1 MRLPLKQH
9 WANYLCKLP
18 ESGMGYQRV
27 DIRLK
32 DGSEVEEL
40 EWPSTRPTI
49 SSDDIAKIQ
58 LSRDREWG
66 SRIDLLP
73 INWPI

>member
-32 DGSEVEEL
+32 DGSEVEGVFVFNAEEL

-58 LSRDREWG
+58 LSRDRE
-66 SRIDLLP
+66 
-73 INWPI
+73 